1 MIERCDRVLSYTSEL
16 PREQFNQHGLVY
28 DATLRNIE
36 LLGEA
41 ARHIP
46 ESERQKAPDIDW
58 RGIIAVRNILVHG
71 YLGVD
76 DDILWDLIEQRIPEL
91 KPLLEALRELP

>member
-1 MIERCDRVLSYTSEL
+1 MIERCDRVLSYTSEM

-28 DATLRNIE
+28 DAAPRNIE

-46 ESERQKAPDIDW
+46 ESERQKAPAIDW

-76 DDILWDLIEQRIPEL
+76 DDILWDLVRQGIPEL
-91 KPLLEALRELP
+91 KHFLEELRRLA